1 MVHPYSGILFS
12 PKEKV
17 PSSHDK
23 TWRTLNASEK
33 GKEVNLKRLH
43 NLLEN
48 VSFYCGDSKK
58 ITDDQR
64 VVVGAK

>member
-1 MVHPYSGILFS
+1 MKRHGG
-12 PKEKV
+12 
-17 PSSHDK
+17 
-23 TWRTLNASEK
+23 TLNASEK

-48 VSFYCGDSKK
+48 VSFYCGDGKK

-64 VVVGAK
+64 VVVGAKWTGGAQDL